1 MKELSQ
7 RQQLIHNIKILS
19 PELVPKA
26 YHYIESLKATD
37 NNKITEWKSYVGC
50 ISDKEAIKLKE
61 IICKEFEN
69 IEGEW

>member
-1 MKELSQ
+1 MKELSLRQ
-7 RQQLIHNIKILS
+7 RLIHNIKFLS

-37 NNKITEWKSYVGC
+37 NSRITDWKSYVGC
-50 ISDKEAIKLKE
+50 ISDKEAIEQKE
-61 IICKEFEN
+61 IIGKEFEN